1 MRIHHSL
8 VEAVDVYNRIDVTRN
23 NALNSCN
30 LDSPYNILRHE
41 MSMA

>member
-1 MRIHHSL
+1 MRMHHSL
-8 VEAVDVYNRIDVTRN
+8 VEAVYNRIDVTRN
-23 NALNSCN
+23 NALNACN